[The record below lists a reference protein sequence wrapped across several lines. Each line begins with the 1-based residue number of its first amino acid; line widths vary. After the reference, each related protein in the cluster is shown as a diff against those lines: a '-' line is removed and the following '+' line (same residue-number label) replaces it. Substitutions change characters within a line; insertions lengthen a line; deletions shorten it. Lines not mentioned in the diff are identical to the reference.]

1 MLSSQDIQQ
10 LLPQAYPFV
19 MLDRVIEIEYGKR
32 LIAIKNLTANDWPFS
47 DNQYPVEHFPEPMLI
62 EAAAQAALVLYKVS
76 MEEKDSAGAMRFFLG
91 KVKAEFLRPVNCGDQ
106 VTITARATKVIQ
118 SGGYSDVDISVEGQS
133 VASVEFVLGVGRTRS

>member
-19 MLDRVIEIEYGKR
+19 MLDRVIEIEHGKH

-47 DNQYPVEHFPEPMLI
+47 DNQSPVEHFPEPMLI
-62 EAAAQAALVLYKVS
+62 EAAAQAALVLYRVS
-76 MEEKDSAGAMRFFLG
+76 MEEKPSTGAPRFFLG
-91 KVKAEFLRPVNCGDQ
+91 KVKAEFLRPVHCGDQ

-118 SGGYSDVDISVEGQS
+118 SGGYSDVDLTVEGEP
-133 VASVEFVLGVGRTRS
+133 VASIGFVLGVERNRN